1 MKSMSFA
8 NWVSALFLGLSCLFS
23 AASAHAHAEF
33 RRSLPVQ
40 DSLLDAL
47 PAEVRLEFS
56 EQVGVLALTW
66 RLPDGR
72 EVEALGETGATS
84 LTVAPPP
91 EGGRGSYVLRWRVA
105 SADGHPVAGSL
116 VFSVAEVTGAAP
128 ATAER
133 TALVPVALRAA
144 MVVALVLSV
153 GAAMFTASVAPVSAG
168 MARLALGMAVLV
180 LPFGLCWL
188 GAEGLDRLG
197 LPVSALSRGAV
208 WADGARSPVLHAI
221 LLAAGAA
228 LFAVAALLTR
238 SRVAA
243 LAALGLAALSF
254 PASGHA
260 LSAPSPL
267 ALPLTALHG
276 GAMLFW
282 VGALIPLAAALTPLD
297 APARAALLRRFS
309 RPALA
314 AVLVLIGSGIGLIL
328 IRPLQIETLSTPW
341 ARLVGAKL
349 ALVAVML
356 ALAVWHRARAVPML
370 TRGGAA
376 PVRRTVRAEAA
387 LGLIVLCLAMGFRLA
402 PPPAAPMADPP
413 RVHIHTTKAMADVV
427 LSGHPP
433 GAVTIEL
440 FLADGDFGPLDPQ
453 EVRLALTDPAAGIGP
468 LTVQASRQ
476 DRGHWTTPPVTLP
489 SPGPWQVRLMLLITD
504 FEQVTLSGDLV
515 KEGPKE

>member
-1 MKSMSFA
+1 MKSTPFA
-8 NWVSALFLGLSCLFS
+8 KWVSALFLGLSCLFL
-23 AASAHAHAEF
+23 AATAHAHAEF
-33 RRSLPVQ
+33 RGSLPVQ

-72 EVEALGETGATS
+72 GVEALGETGATS
-84 LTVAPPP
+84 LTVPPPP
-91 EGGRGSYVLRWRVA
+91 EAGRGTYVLRWRVA

-116 VFSVAEVTGAAP
+116 VFSVGEVTGAAP
-128 ATAER
+128 DTAER
-133 TALVPVALRAA
+133 SAFVTVALRAV
-144 MVVALVLSV
+144 MVMALVLSV
-153 GAAMFTASVAPVSAG
+153 GAAVFTASVAPVSAG
-168 MARLALGMAVLV
+168 MARMALGMAVLV
-180 LPFGLCWL
+180 LPFGLLWL
-188 GAEGLDRLG
+188 GAEGMDRLG
-197 LPVSALSRGAV
+197 LPVSALAQGAV
-208 WADGARSPVLHAI
+208 WTEAIRSPVLYTV
-221 LLAAGAA
+221 LLAASAAA
-228 LFAVAALLTR
+228 LAAAALLTG
-238 SRVAA
+238 SRMAA

-260 LSAPSPL
+260 LSAPTPL

-297 APARAALLRRFS
+297 ASARAALLRRFS
-309 RPALA
+309 RPAVA
-314 AVLVLIGSGIGLIL
+314 AVLVLIGSGLGLIL
-328 IRPLQIETLSTPW
+328 IRPLQMDTLSTPW
-341 ARLVGAKL
+341 ARLLGAKL

-370 TRGGAA
+370 ASKHAA

-402 PPPAAPMADPP
+402 PPPTAPMADPP

-427 LSGHPP
+427 LSASPP
-433 GAVTIEL
+433 GAVTIDL

-468 LTVQASRQ
+468 LTVQANRQ
-476 DRGHWTTPPVTLP
+476 EPGHWTTPPLTLP
-489 SPGPWQVRLMLLITD
+489 SPGPWQVKLVLLVTD
-504 FEQVTLSGDLV
+504 FEQVTLSGELV
-515 KEGPKE
+515 TEGQTE